1 MRDDASAAGQH
12 ALTAKPSVSER
23 RAALV
28 AAFAREMHGA
38 VVASNGDIHVP
49 VSVLEFE
56 TAIRARHGASDP
68 ELVYRT
74 DSTLERARLE
84 RPPALQH
91 IAKVVLRQGAPRR
104 NRVQDPGTEP
114 EFR

>member
-1 MRDDASAAGQH
+1 MHMLAMGDDASADSQSGFTVR
-12 ALTAKPSVSER
+12 LSVSER

-28 AAFAREMHGA
+28 ASFAREMAGS

-49 VSVLEFE
+49 VSVVEFE
-56 TAIRARHGASDP
+56 QALRARYGASYP

-84 RPPALQH
+84 RPAALRH
-91 IAKVVLRQGAPRR
+91 IAKVILRQGAPRR
-104 NRVQDPGTEP
+104 SIS
-114 EFR
+114 

>member
-1 MRDDASAAGQH
+1 MGESASAGGQP
-12 ALTAKPSVSER
+12 ALRPRLSVSER

-28 AAFAREMHGA
+28 AAFAREQPG
-38 VVASNGDIHVP
+38 VIVTPDGDIRLP
-49 VSVLEFE
+49 YSVVEFE
-56 TAIRARHGASDP
+56 QALRARFGGSYP

-104 NRVQDPGTEP
+104 KPW
-114 EFR
+114 